1 MHGGPGR
8 VMDPS
13 RCPAS
18 LPAKQ
23 EGLAIMTTGS
33 DGVSRRDIFRTAAAG
48 GIALA
53 LAPGTAM
60 AQAGAGS
67 ADAAPI
73 SAATVTGIVF
83 DDTAGD
89 GSRKPDS
96 RGIPGVLVSNG
107 REIAVTDIGGHYSL
121 PVGDETVVFVIKPS
135 GYMTP
140 LEPGTMLPRFHYIHQ
155 PNGSPASLDLTFAG
169 IAPTGPLPA
178 SVDFPLRRQDEPK
191 SFEVVLFTD
200 PQPETDV
207 EVDFIREDVLAPL
220 RGTRARF
227 GMTLGDLMFDDL
239 SLYGRYNALVGT
251 IGLPWYNIGG
261 NHDLNFEAPD
271 RRQSRE
277 TFKRVFGPS
286 YYAFHYADA
295 VFVMLDDVDY
305 LGTDR
310 TKPHGAGKYEGR
322 LDPAQ
327 LDFVRNLL
335 AHVPDDKLIVLTL
348 HIPLATYLSDN
359 SSENLTDRAELFKIL
374 AGRRYTLSLSG
385 HTHTTE
391 HHYFGEA
398 EGFVSPV
405 PHHHHILTAVSGS
418 WWSGPFDHRGVAV
431 ADSRDGTPNGFH
443 ILSVEG
449 NRYTTRFVP
458 AKEPE
463 GRQIRVSVESQF
475 HGEMRRDTRPGT
487 PLQPRLSYAAA
498 RAATVVANVFDGGPK
513 TVVSLKIGDAAPV
526 AMVPR
531 GRPDPFVEDVYARN
545 EATKKPWVKAET
557 SSHVWTARLPP
568 LGPGIYPMVV
578 EAVNEYGATVSTRQA
593 LELEG

>member
-1 MHGGPGR
+1 
-8 VMDPS
+8 
-13 RCPAS
+13 
-18 LPAKQ
+18 
-23 EGLAIMTTGS
+23 MTTGT

-67 ADAAPI
+67 AAAAPI

-271 RRQSRE
+271 RRHS
-277 TFKRVFGPS
+277 PS
-286 YYAFHYADA
+286 SACS
-295 VFVMLDDVDY
+295 
-305 LGTDR
+305 
-310 TKPHGAGKYEGR
+310 
-322 LDPAQ
+322 DPAIMR
-327 LDFVRNLL
+327 FTMPTPSSSCWTMSTTSAPTGRNRTGP
-335 AHVPDDKLIVLTL
+335 ANTRGGSTRRSSISC
-348 HIPLATYLSDN
+348 AT
-359 SSENLTDRAELFKIL
+359 F
-374 AGRRYTLSLSG
+374 SLMC
-385 HTHTTE
+385 
-391 HHYFGEA
+391 
-398 EGFVSPV
+398 P
-405 PHHHHILTAVSGS
+405 
-418 WWSGPFDHRGVAV
+418 
-431 ADSRDGTPNGFH
+431 
-443 ILSVEG
+443 
-449 NRYTTRFVP
+449 TTR
-458 AKEPE
+458 
-463 GRQIRVSVESQF
+463 
-475 HGEMRRDTRPGT
+475 
-487 PLQPRLSYAAA
+487 
-498 RAATVVANVFDGGPK
+498 
-513 TVVSLKIGDAAPV
+513 
-526 AMVPR
+526 
-531 GRPDPFVEDVYARN
+531 
-545 EATKKPWVKAET
+545 
-557 SSHVWTARLPP
+557 
-568 LGPGIYPMVV
+568 
-578 EAVNEYGATVSTRQA
+578 
-593 LELEG
+593 